1 MGEEAGLQFHYQK
14 CIKLIRMQKITSAS
28 GLQKAIQELEAEQ
41 KRQAG
46 LLKNQL
52 SLTTDSLKPRN
63 LLTAALKDLLS
74 SPFVLMIGIDKIKS
88 FAHQVI
94 DRIIRKT
101 PATPEPEKKQL

>member
-1 MGEEAGLQFHYQK
+1 
-14 CIKLIRMQKITSAS
+14 MQKITSAS
-28 GLQKAIQELEAEQ
+28 GLRKAILDLEIEQ
-41 KRQAG
+41 KKQAE

-52 SLTTDSLKPRN
+52 SLTTDSLRPRN

-88 FAHQVI
+88 FVHQLI

-101 PATPEPEKKQL
+101 PTTPEPENEQL